1 MRLIP
6 ILFFIYM
13 VVCTACQP
21 KQEPTD
27 QINSNTDSIYIL
39 KTFYE
44 KSGKLKS
51 EITVKN
57 KRKNGPAKEY
67 YPSGKL
73 RSLVQYIN
81 NVTVGETI
89 WYYENGQPYRITPYV
104 NGKMNGIRKIYYDNG
119 KLQAE
124 IPYKEGKLL
133 EGTKEFDKSGKLIK
147 NFPRIIFETT
157 NNIASNNLFI
167 LKCKLDKPANKTLF
181 FQEVINSDGKVV
193 LNPLQSEKG
202 IAHIEFYIPSN
213 SNIEKEIIVW
223 ATFETKLKNPVKIK
237 KVYNLTISAN

>member
-21 KQEPTD
+21 KQEHTD
-27 QINSNTDSIYIL
+27 QINSNSDSTYIL

-73 RSLVQYIN
+73 RSLVQYVD

-89 WYYENGQPYRITPYV
+89 WYYENGQSYRITPYV

-124 IPYKEGKLL
+124 IPYKDGKLL
-133 EGTKEFDKSGKLIK
+133 EGTKEFDKSGNLIK
-147 NFPRIIFETT
+147 KYPQIFLEARNNIKT
-157 NNIASNNLFI
+157 NNTFI
-167 LKCKLDKPANKTLF
+167 LYCKLDKKATNTVF
-181 FQEVINSDGKVV
+181 YQEVKNSEEETL
-193 LNPLQSEKG
+193 LNILPVKNGVSL
-202 IAHIEFYIPSN
+202 IEFYIPSQTIVN
-213 SNIEKEIIVW
+213 KRIPVW
-223 ATFETKLKNPVKIK
+223 AEFKTQLGNPYLAK
-237 KVYNLTISAN
+237 KVYELNISSE